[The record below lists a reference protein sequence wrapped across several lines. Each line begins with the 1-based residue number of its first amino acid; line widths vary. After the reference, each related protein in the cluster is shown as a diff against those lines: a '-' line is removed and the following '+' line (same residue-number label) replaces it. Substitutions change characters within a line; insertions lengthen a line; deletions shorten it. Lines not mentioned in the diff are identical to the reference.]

1 MGEGLQAC
9 QAKNFSQRNY
19 QRQIWDAGS
28 AVYANNS
35 NENFTLKDLQ
45 PVELNDESD
54 DETETEMNQSEAEET
69 EDSGMQESEYESE
82 GDYSET
88 DVPDEGE
95 DDNEVTY
102 TNNDEEPDRDSRTS
116 TRGRI

>member
-1 MGEGLQAC
+1 MGAGFQAC
-9 QAKNFSQRNY
+9 QEKNYSQQNQ
-19 QRQIWDAGS
+19 QRQIWDAAP

-69 EDSGMQESEYESE
+69 EDSGQESEYESE
-82 GDYSET
+82 CRQRQQNLYKRKDIE
-88 DVPDEGE
+88 
-95 DDNEVTY
+95 
-102 TNNDEEPDRDSRTS
+102 
-116 TRGRI
+116 I